1 MTKLVIIA
9 KILAMNNLFAQQ
21 TPDDIAMNLAKR
33 VRMRRKEH
41 KLTQADA
48 AERSGVSL
56 ASYKRFE
63 QTGEISLK
71 SLIRI
76 SIALGCEENF
86 EELFAQKF
94 YASIEDV
101 INERG

>member
-1 MTKLVIIA
+1 MRDLFKQPTPNDIA
-9 KILAMNNLFAQQ
+9 K
-21 TPDDIAMNLAKR
+21 NLANR
-33 VRMRRKEH
+33 VRLRRKEH
-41 KLTQADA
+41 KLTQADVA
-48 AERSGVSL
+48 ARSGVSL

-63 QTGEISLK
+63 QTGEVSLR

-76 SIALGCEENF
+76 SIALDCEENF

-101 INERG
+101 INERN